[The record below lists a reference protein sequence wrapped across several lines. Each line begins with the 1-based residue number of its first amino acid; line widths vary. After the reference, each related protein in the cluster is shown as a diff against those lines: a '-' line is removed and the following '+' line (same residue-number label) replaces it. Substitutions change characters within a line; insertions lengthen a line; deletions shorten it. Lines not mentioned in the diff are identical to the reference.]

1 MVKMAKMAKAE
12 VEYLVAKVDVE
23 GLEAATDTDTE
34 MEMPTATLTR
44 QAAMWSIIPTKEV
57 VEVVEVE
64 VVAAVVEGIIS
75 PTQIKLVHA
84 IFSMKDVEVEAVA
97 AEMEEVMVAGVV
109 EVVGVEVEV
118 EEASEN
124 LH

>member
-109 EVVGVEVEV
+109 EVAGVG
-118 EEASEN
+118 EASEN

>member
-23 GLEAATDTDTE
+23 GLEAATDTE

-109 EVVGVEVEV
+109 EVAGVG
-118 EEASEN
+118 EASEN